1 MTRFHSHRA
10 DADTPRRSLRRRGGV
25 TLVEV
30 LVAVSLLSISLL
42 ALARVSP
49 LMNTYGRK
57 NDVRMNRN
65 YVLQQQADRIMAMP
79 DSLITNTAIT
89 GSLVTGTKTLTIQ
102 GFKWQRTITVT
113 TSGSMQKILLVMKPL
128 SVPSSLQT
136 PDSLTL
142 WRAASSTCLLN
153 TTGSC

>member
-10 DADTPRRSLRRRGGV
+10 DADTPRRSLRRRAGV

-57 NDVRMNRN
+57 NDIRMNRN

-79 DSLITNTAIT
+79 DSLITNTALT
-89 GSLVTGTKTLTIQ
+89 GSLVTGTKTLTLQ
-102 GFKWQRTITVT
+102 GFKWQRTVTVT

-142 WRAASSTCLLN
+142 WRSASTTCLLN

>member
-1 MTRFHSHRA
+1 MTRFRSHRGTA
-10 DADTPRRSLRRRGGV
+10 DARRRSLRRRSGV

-57 NDVRMNRN
+57 NDIRLNRN

-79 DSLITNTAIT
+79 DSLITNTGLT
-89 GSLVTGTKTLTIQ
+89 GSLVTGSKTLTLQ
-102 GFKWQRTITVT
+102 GFKWQRTVTVT
-113 TSGSMQKILLVMKPL
+113 SSGSMQKILLVMKPL
-128 SVPSSLQT
+128 SVPAALQT

-142 WRAASSTCLLN
+142 YRTSPSSCVLN